1 MSQQDF
7 DEIVKE
13 YNKAMNDFFKGNPET
28 LNNVYSDRDDI
39 SLAQLSGPFVRGRK
53 QVTDTAS
60 RNAMKYREG
69 MDSTF
74 ETLAKYVTP
83 ELAYVVQVE
92 RTRAKVAGSNNISSL
107 ALRVTS
113 IFRLE
118 SGVWKLLHRHVDS
131 TVPPA
136 ESTF

>member
-7 DEIVKE
+7 DEAVKQ
-13 YNKAMNDFFKGNPET
+13 YNMAMSDFFKGNPEPI
-28 LNNVYSDRDDI
+28 NNLYSICDEI
-39 SLAQLSGPFVRGRK
+39 SLAQLSGPFVLGRN

-69 MDSTF
+69 ADTTF

-83 ELAYVVQVE
+83 ELAYIVQVE
-92 RTRAKVAGSNNISSL
+92 RTNAKIGGSNEVSSL

-113 IFRLE
+113 IFRRE
-118 SGVWKLLHRHVDS
+118 DGVWKLLHRHVDS
-131 TVPPA
+131 NVFPPG
-136 ESTF
+136 